1 MRTKLNEKS
10 TLTGSLKLKKEVI
23 ILKETTK
30 EVGKRLLEIIRLIVF
45 IPAGFLA
52 GSIISFPLL
61 LIARINQSMWG
72 MKMDSWGTHLWQTLI
87 IYIGIFIISAV
98 VKPKFLAPKFFLFAW
113 SVVLTLM
120 ATIFIRSALMPYDP
134 EFPRIKEIIN
144 AFAPIGVFI
153 YLIKDEK
160 NDFLKLSKTNNSHE
174 E

>member
-1 MRTKLNEKS
+1 M
-10 TLTGSLKLKKEVI
+10 TGSLNLKKEVT
-23 ILKETTK
+23 ILKETTR
-30 EVGKRLLEIIRLIVF
+30 EIGKQLLEILRLIVF

-72 MKMDSWGTHLWQTLI
+72 MRMDSWGTHLWQTLI

-120 ATIFIRSALMPYDP
+120 ATIFIKSALMPYDP

-153 YLIKDEK
+153 FLIIDDR
-160 NDFLKLSKTNNSHE
+160 NDVLMLNKKTSPKE
-174 E
+174 

>member
-1 MRTKLNEKS
+1 
-10 TLTGSLKLKKEVI
+10 LTGSLNLKKELI

-30 EVGKRLLEIIRLIVF
+30 EVGKQLLEIFRLIVF

-52 GSIISFPLL
+52 GTIISFPLI

-72 MKMDSWGTHLWQTLI
+72 MQMDSWGTHLWQTLI
-87 IYIGIFIISAV
+87 IYSGVFVSSAAV
-98 VKPKFLAPKFFLFAW
+98 RPKFLASKFFLFAW

-120 ATIFIRSALMPYDP
+120 ATIFIKSALMPYDP

-153 YLIKDEK
+153 FLIIDDR
-160 NDFLKLSKTNNSHE
+160 NDVLMLNKKTSPKE
-174 E
+174 